1 MSSEFSDF
9 NQVEPVLDMNNIQ
22 GNILAGFNKDHQTLL
37 GFLIGDRNKAKEWI
51 KLISNRISTLYEV
64 YYFNKIFKY
73 ERSRQKSEPTGP
85 RATWI
90 NIAFSYNGMKIL
102 LQDIDKIDKDLE
114 SAFKLGLHRRSSGL
128 GDPVDTSSLGH
139 PEKWV
144 IGRDEERREHS
155 VPDIFIIVASDSPT
169 DLVKEVDQLIKT
181 AILKNLTIIYNE
193 TGHDLSY
200 YSADK
205 KGKEHFGFKD
215 GISQPAIRGRLS
227 DDSKDFLTPRLDIT
241 SGNTPY
247 DIEYTS
253 TSRPLVAPGEFVLGY
268 PTQHERYPKMVLPS
282 KVIPELLRNG
292 SYLVFRRLKQDVDGF
307 EYFINQETK
316 RLKSLQEFTDLTS
329 DKLKAILVGRWPSG
343 APLALSP
350 QEDDLNLATDPS
362 KNNQFKYSDDING
375 YNTPTFSHIR
385 KVNPRELDGDRS
397 PAQNLKKKILRRGI
411 PFGIPRDVANSN
423 DNNDRGLLFL
433 SYQSSIIEQ
442 FEFLTSKWM
451 NNPLL
456 PSNPEIPVNSSEP
469 TIKKEGGGH
478 DLLVGQ
484 SNQEGNRIRYGILI
498 KKIADNKIVKEKIT
512 TGNNG
517 IFDWVIPTGGGYF
530 FAPSISTLTYI
541 AEN

>member
-73 ERSRQKSEPTGP
+73 ERSRQKSETTGP

-102 LQDIDKIDKDLE
+102 FQDIDKIDKDLE
-114 SAFKLGLHRRSSGL
+114 SAFKYGLHRRSSGL

-200 YSADK
+200 YNADK

-253 TSRPLVAPGEFVLGY
+253 TGRPLVAPGEFVLGY
-268 PTQHERYPKMVLPS
+268 PTQHEKFPKMVIPS

-316 RLKSLQEFTDLTS
+316 RLNSLQEFTDLTS

-350 QEDDLNLATDPS
+350 QEDDLNLATNPS
-362 KNNQFKYSDDING
+362 KNNQFTYSDDING

-385 KVNPRELDGDRS
+385 KVNPRELDGDRT

-442 FEFLTSKWM
+442 FEFLTSIWM
-451 NNPLL
+451 NNPRL
-456 PSNPEIPVNSSEP
+456 PNNPEIPVNSSEP
-469 TIKKEGGGH
+469 NIEEGGGGH

-484 SNQEGNRIRYGILI
+484 SNQDGNRIRHGILL
-498 KKIADNKIVKEKIT
+498 KKIADNTIAKKIT